1 MGSPC
6 ARPAR
11 RSACETDGARSAI
24 GAKVAHSGPLW
35 AMWWRR
41 RWRAGP
47 YSPSR
52 RDRRLLASV
61 HDSEATAVPARVSLL
76 RPAAP
81 GRRAALGSGRQ
92 DLSAVR
98 EAHRRPVRERAVGLS
113 RVTSSGAS
121 VACRPRPGDVRRLMW
136 LDNNPPLTF
145 RFR

>member
-52 RDRRLLASV
+52 RDRRLLASL
-61 HDSEATAVPARVSLL
+61 HDSENPAVPSRVSLL

-81 GRRAALGSGRQ
+81 RRRAALRSRLK
-92 DLSAVR
+92 DLSRVR
-98 EAHRRPVRERAVGLS
+98 EAPAIAVRKRDLGL
-113 RVTSSGAS
+113 
-121 VACRPRPGDVRRLMW
+121 
-136 LDNNPPLTF
+136 
-145 RFR
+145 